1 MAPAQASRV
10 SLSGGSM
17 DLDISRSQSGRL
29 WSIMRSIMITIMDPI
44 MGHNHHDNRPDSD
57 RKLSD
62 VGL

>member
-1 MAPAQASRV
+1 
-10 SLSGGSM
+10 M